1 MDAML
6 TDQGSANDAAGG
18 AGRDT
23 DDAEG
28 IGRQALLFAMVA
40 AAVAA
45 WMVSGAGIVVLWM
58 FCSSHL
64 TTLASTPIVGAAL
77 LCWIGSIAYGL
88 KRLSL

>member
-6 TDQGSANDAAGG
+6 TDHGTGTDAAQRSDRR
-18 AGRDT
+18 A

-28 IGRQALLFAMVA
+28 IGRQVVLFAMVA

-45 WMVSGAGIVVLWM
+45 WMISGAGIVVLWM

-64 TTLASTPIVGAAL
+64 TTLASTPIVGTAL
-77 LCWIGSIAYGL
+77 GCWIGSIAYGL